1 MTRALGTTAALALC
15 AAAMIAT
22 PAFAAPAPA
31 AGVLATGAQFVAHSA
46 FVTFITNPTVAYA
59 LLLLGVYGL
68 VLEAFHP
75 GARVPGIIGAISSLL
90 ALYALQALPVSY
102 VALGVM
108 AVGVAL
114 VIAEALTPTVGAL
127 GIGGVVAFVLGS
139 AMLFNTDGGVHLVN
153 PGVIAG
159 VAFGAIVFLATILLT
174 VMRTRR
180 ARLASGD
187 QPMLDASGEV
197 MNGTDAH
204 GDGWAIINGE
214 RWQIRADEQLP
225 PGTHV
230 RVVRRD
236 GLLLWVVR
244 A

>member
-1 MTRALGTTAALALC
+1 M
-15 AAAMIAT
+15 
-22 PAFAAPAPA
+22 AF
-31 AGVLATGAQFVAHSA
+31 LN
-46 FVTFITNPTVAYA
+46 FIVNPTVAYA

-75 GARVPGIIGAISSLL
+75 GSWVPGIIGTISSLL
-90 ALYALQALPVSY
+90 ALYALQALHVSY
-102 VALGVM
+102 VGLAVM
-108 AVGVAL
+108 TAGVAL
-114 VIAEALTPTVGAL
+114 VIAESLTPTVGVL
-127 GIGGVVAFVLGS
+127 GIGGVIAFVIGS
-139 AMLFNTDGGVHLVN
+139 VMLFDTGGRTQLVN

-159 VAFGAIVFLATILLT
+159 VAFGAIIFLGAILVT

-197 MNGTDAH
+197 VTGTDAH
-204 GDGWAIINGE
+204 GDGWAMINGE
-214 RWQIRADEQLP
+214 RWQIRADEELP

>member
-1 MTRALGTTAALALC
+1 M
-15 AAAMIAT
+15 
-22 PAFAAPAPA
+22 AF
-31 AGVLATGAQFVAHSA
+31 L
-46 FVTFITNPTVAYA
+46 TFIINPTVAYA

-75 GARVPGIIGAISSLL
+75 GSWIPGIIGTISSLL
-90 ALYALQALPVSY
+90 ALYALQALHVNY
-102 VALGVM
+102 VGLAAM
-108 AVGVAL
+108 AAGVAL
-114 VIAEALTPTVGAL
+114 VIAESITPTVGAL
-127 GIGGVVAFVLGS
+127 GVGGVIAFVIGS
-139 AMLFNTDGGVHLVN
+139 VMLFRVDGGAQMVN

-159 VAFGAIVFLATILLT
+159 VAFGAIVLLGAILVT

-197 MNGTDAH
+197 VNGTDAQ
-204 GDGWAIINGE
+204 GDGWAMINGE
-214 RWQIRADEQLP
+214 RWQIRADEPLA

>member
-1 MTRALGTTAALALC
+1 M
-15 AAAMIAT
+15 
-22 PAFAAPAPA
+22 AF
-31 AGVLATGAQFVAHSA
+31 LN
-46 FVTFITNPTVAYA
+46 FIVNPTVAYA

-75 GARVPGIIGAISSLL
+75 GSWVPGIIGTISSLL
-90 ALYALQALPVSY
+90 ALYALQALHVSY
-102 VALGVM
+102 VGLAVM
-108 AVGVAL
+108 TAGVAL
-114 VIAEALTPTVGAL
+114 VIAESLTPTVGVL
-127 GIGGVVAFVLGS
+127 GIGGVIAFVIGS
-139 AMLFNTDGGVHLVN
+139 VMLFNTGGGAPLVN

-159 VAFGAIVFLATILLT
+159 VAFGAIVFLGAILVM

-197 MNGTDAH
+197 VTGTDAH
-204 GDGWAIINGE
+204 GDGWAMINGE
-214 RWQIRADEQLP
+214 RWQIRADEELP

>member
-1 MTRALGTTAALALC
+1 M
-15 AAAMIAT
+15 
-22 PAFAAPAPA
+22 AF
-31 AGVLATGAQFVAHSA
+31 LN
-46 FVTFITNPTVAYA
+46 FIVNPTVAYA

-75 GARVPGIIGAISSLL
+75 GSWVPGIIGTISSLL
-90 ALYALQALPVSY
+90 ALYALQALHVSY
-102 VALGVM
+102 VGLAVM
-108 AVGVAL
+108 TAGVAL
-114 VIAEALTPTVGAL
+114 VIAESLTPTVGVL
-127 GIGGVVAFVLGS
+127 GIGGVIAFVIGS
-139 AMLFNTDGGVHLVN
+139 VMLFDTGGRTQLVN

-159 VAFGAIVFLATILLT
+159 VAFGAIIFLGAILVM

-197 MNGTDAH
+197 VTGTDAH
-204 GDGWAIINGE
+204 GDGWAMINGE
-214 RWQIRADEQLP
+214 RWQIRADEELA

>member
-1 MTRALGTTAALALC
+1 M
-15 AAAMIAT
+15 
-22 PAFAAPAPA
+22 AF
-31 AGVLATGAQFVAHSA
+31 LN
-46 FVTFITNPTVAYA
+46 FIVNPTVAYA

-75 GARVPGIIGAISSLL
+75 GSWVPGIIGTISSLL
-90 ALYALQALPVSY
+90 ALYALQALHVSY
-102 VALGVM
+102 VGLAVM
-108 AVGVAL
+108 TAGVAL
-114 VIAEALTPTVGAL
+114 VIAESLTPTVGVL
-127 GIGGVVAFVLGS
+127 GIGGVIAFVVGS
-139 AMLFNTDGGVHLVN
+139 VMLFSTDGAVPGVN

-159 VAFGAIVFLATILLT
+159 VAFGAIVFLGAILLT

-197 MNGTDAH
+197 TTATDAH
-204 GDGWAIINGE
+204 GDGWAMINGE
-214 RWQIRADEQLP
+214 RWQIRADEELP

>member
-1 MTRALGTTAALALC
+1 M
-15 AAAMIAT
+15 
-22 PAFAAPAPA
+22 AF
-31 AGVLATGAQFVAHSA
+31 LN
-46 FVTFITNPTVAYA
+46 FIVNPTVAYA

-75 GARVPGIIGAISSLL
+75 GSWVPGIIGTISSLL
-90 ALYALQALPVSY
+90 ALYALQALHVSY
-102 VALGVM
+102 VGLAVM
-108 AVGVAL
+108 TAGVAL
-114 VIAEALTPTVGAL
+114 VIAESLTPTVGVL
-127 GIGGVVAFVLGS
+127 GIGGVIAFVIGS
-139 AMLFNTDGGVHLVN
+139 VMLFNTDGGAPLVN

-159 VAFGAIVFLATILLT
+159 VAFGAIVFLGAILLM

-197 MNGTDAH
+197 VTGTDAH
-204 GDGWAIINGE
+204 GDGWAMINGE
-214 RWQIRADEQLP
+214 RWQIRADEELP